1 MVVYL
6 AYGSTANFRFR
17 GSIAKINISKER
29 QDYGDRSGPR
39 ILEIY
44 SVIQKLSRFPQVQ
57 SECEWTFVSITSD
70 KNNYSHFI
78 ITLFMLFYKQQMPR
92 I

>member
-39 ILEIY
+39 ILEID
-44 SVIQKLSRFPQVQ
+44 SVIQKLSRFPQWQ
-57 SECEWTFVSITSD
+57 REREWTLVTNFPVF
-70 KNNYSHFI
+70 YAFI
-78 ITLFMLFYKQQMPR
+78 IGFSFTVWTKMRPCWV
-92 I
+92 IN

>member
-29 QDYGDRSGPR
+29 QDYGDRSGPT
-39 ILEIY
+39 ILEID

-57 SECEWTFVSITSD
+57 SEREWTLGFAAMTSTSVCRLCRVSTVA
-70 KNNYSHFI
+70 
-78 ITLFMLFYKQQMPR
+78 T
-92 I
+92 

>member
-6 AYGSTANFRFR
+6 AYGNTANFRFR

-39 ILEIY
+39 ILEIG

-57 SECEWTFVSITSD
+57 SEREWTLVSILFSVTS
-70 KNNYSHFI
+70 YS
-78 ITLFMLFYKQQMPR
+78 LVLYM
-92 I
+92 